1 MGKRG
6 AAFAAAEARPTPR
19 FGEVLGDPA
28 CGKPPPGENAGDD
41 DMILSFDKRVA
52 IITGA
57 GRGLGRAYAL
67 ELARRGAR
75 ILVNDTG
82 GSRDGVGGSDAA
94 AKSVVEEIRAKGGHA
109 IAHTCSVA
117 DEAGVAAMVAK
128 AKKQWGRVD
137 ILINNAG
144 IRRDY
149 RLSDMSAEDFREV
162 LEVDLIGAFLCTK
175 AVWEGMRTQC
185 YGRIL
190 MTCSAAGLFG
200 NFGKS
205 SSGAAKMG
213 VVGLMN
219 SLAIEGARNNV
230 RVNAIAPLAAT
241 RMITDVLPFH
251 RAAEMSPEAVVPAAV
266 YLVSEDAPN
275 RVMLAAGGGGFERA
289 YVTLTRGV
297 RFDSGALSAE
307 GLAAEFEAISRREE
321 EIVPDDAFVQSGLAS
336 GQL

>member
-1 MGKRG
+1 MTL
-6 AAFAAAEARPTPR
+6 A
-19 FGEVLGDPA
+19 
-28 CGKPPPGENAGDD
+28 
-41 DMILSFDKRVA
+41 FDKRVA

-82 GSRDGVGGSDAA
+82 GTRDGVGGSKAA
-94 AKSVVEEIRAKGGHA
+94 ARSVVEEIRANGGHA
-109 IAHTCSVA
+109 IADDCSVT
-117 DEAGVAAMVAK
+117 DETAVAAMVDK
-128 AKKQWGRVD
+128 ARNQWGRVD

-144 IRRDY
+144 IRRDK

-162 LEVDLIGAFLCTK
+162 VEVDLIGSFLCTK
-175 AVWEGMRTQC
+175 AVWDGMRAQC

-190 MTCSAAGLFG
+190 MTSSAAGLYG
-200 NFGKS
+200 NFGEANV
-205 SSGAAKMG
+205 GAAKMG
-213 VVGLMN
+213 VIGLMN

-241 RMITDVLPFH
+241 RMITEILPFH
-251 RAAEMSPEAVVPAAV
+251 RAAEMSPEAAVPAAV

-275 RVMLAAGGGGFERA
+275 RVTLAAGGGGFERA

-297 RFDSGALSAE
+297 RLESEILSAE
-307 GLAAEFEAISRREE
+307 SVAAEYEAISQRNG
-321 EIVPDDAFVQSGLAS
+321 EIVPDDAFAQSSLAS

>member
-1 MGKRG
+1 MTL
-6 AAFAAAEARPTPR
+6 A
-19 FGEVLGDPA
+19 
-28 CGKPPPGENAGDD
+28 
-41 DMILSFDKRVA
+41 FDKRVA

-82 GSRDGVGGSDAA
+82 GSARRRRRIRSRRA
-94 AKSVVEEIRAKGGHA
+94 SVVEEIRANGGHA
-109 IAHTCSVA
+109 IADACSVT
-117 DEAGVAAMVAK
+117 DEAGVAAMVDK

-144 IRRDY
+144 IRRDN

-162 LEVDLIGAFLCTK
+162 VEVDLIGSFLCTK
-175 AVWEGMRTQC
+175 AVWDGMRAQC

-190 MTCSAAGLFG
+190 MTSSAAGLFG
-200 NFGKS
+200 NFGES
-205 SSGAAKMG
+205 NAGAAKMG

-241 RMITDVLPFH
+241 RMITDSCPSTGPP
-251 RAAEMSPEAVVPAAV
+251 R
-266 YLVSEDAPN
+266 
-275 RVMLAAGGGGFERA
+275 
-289 YVTLTRGV
+289 
-297 RFDSGALSAE
+297 
-307 GLAAEFEAISRREE
+307 
-321 EIVPDDAFVQSGLAS
+321 
-336 GQL
+336 